1 MARLYYVEFSHMMIL
16 QQVDI
21 DMEIEEDIVIALGCS
36 LNKIPKKYL
45 TADYSYYNGNICIFR
60 RTKAEL
66 LIAFKKYKE
75 SILKNIEELEKEL
88 ED

>member
-1 MARLYYVEFSHMMIL
+1 MARLYYIEFSHMMIL

-21 DMEIEEDIVIALGCS
+21 DKETEEDIVIALGCS

-66 LIAFKKYKE
+66 LIACKKYKE
-75 SILKNIEELEKEL
+75 SILKNIEDLEKEL

>member
-1 MARLYYVEFSHMMIL
+1 
-16 QQVDI
+16 
-21 DMEIEEDIVIALGCS
+21 METEEDIVIALGCS

-75 SILKNIEELEKEL
+75 SILKNIEDLEKEL